1 MNEDCRLVLEAKDAA
16 ALFGSH
22 EKRSKI
28 IYRRLARSV
37 HPDLFPDAEKK
48 TAEKAFIKLTDLWNT
63 HTKVATAGG
72 TPAAAKNTI
81 KTKKHSYS
89 VDGEID
95 LPGIYARHYAS
106 YDAGYEKCQ
115 LLVVREPQDSDLAGR
130 HIDALKKLNKDVPEA
145 YRAFY
150 PELLESFRYRT
161 ETNTDHIA
169 FTQKIPE
176 GFSTFARILEVYPEG
191 ISGRDVAWI
200 FKRMLT
206 AVGNAHD
213 IGLVHGAPT
222 LDAFLVH
229 PEFHGVILSEWQY
242 SVPTGETMKAL
253 PPEFASDYPTYVLD
267 KEQVTYAL
275 DIYLCAVTA
284 QKLLRKDAP
293 RQFTA
298 FFNACKLRKP
308 LEAKHL
314 LKEFD
319 VLLQRLY
326 GPPQFHAFTLNP

>member
-16 ALFGSH
+16 TLFGSH

-48 TAEKAFIKLTDLWNT
+48 TAEKAFIRLTELWDARSN
-63 HTKVATAGG
+63 KVATTAGKAP
-72 TPAAAKNTI
+72 TKNTI
-81 KTKKHSYS
+81 KTKKHTYS

-95 LPGIYARHYAS
+95 VPGIYARHYAS

-115 LLVVREPQDSDLAGR
+115 LLVVCDPQDSDLAGN
-130 HIDALKKLNKDVPEA
+130 HVTALKKLNSDVPESF
-145 YRAFY
+145 RAFY
-150 PELLESFRYRT
+150 PELVESFRYRT
-161 ETNTDHIA
+161 ESNTDHVAI
-169 FTQKIPE
+169 TQKIPE
-176 GFSTFARILEVYPEG
+176 GFSTFSKILDVYPSG
-191 ISGRDVAWI
+191 IDGRDVAWI

-222 LDAFLVH
+222 MDAFLVH

-242 SVPTGETMKAL
+242 SVPSGEKMKAL
-253 PPEFASDYPTYVLD
+253 PPTFAGEYPAYVLN
-267 KEQVTYAL
+267 KEPATYAL

-293 RQFTA
+293 RQFNA
-298 FFNACKLRKP
+298 FFNACKLSKP
-308 LEAKHL
+308 LEAKYL

-319 VLLQRLY
+319 GLLQRLY
-326 GPPQFHAFTLNP
+326 GPPQFHPFTLNP